1 MSQDNRRFIP
11 KKAFKVRLKA
21 VLENLSFKVFSVAQ
35 PFQAIRISKSHS
47 NHYQKLDRSVKNFI
61 KL

>member
-11 KKAFKVRLKA
+11 KKAFKVLLKA

-35 PFQAIRISKSHS
+35 PLQEIRIFKSHC
-47 NHYQKLDRSVKNFI
+47 NHNQKLDKSAKNFI

>member
-11 KKAFKVRLKA
+11 KKAFKVLLKA

-35 PFQAIRISKSHS
+35 PLQEIRIS
-47 NHYQKLDRSVKNFI
+47 NHYQKLDKSAKNFI